1 MDNEFEYYLDQ
12 KTFGRIMRWRMK
24 WYLIGMAL
32 AFLIEIGFTI
42 PLSLLA
48 SHDPSALV
56 WLIVVI
62 AVCSPVVGF
71 LYFKAIMIGHHRYY
85 GHGKIIYNEYGSV
98 TYKGD
103 CVAWNP
109 RLGGESATIIKSFR
123 PEKIIEHNGHWLF
136 IINRSEYIAVPKTVS
151 IEPIKSLLVE
161 KKKPRR

>member
-12 KTFGRIMRWRMK
+12 KTFGRIMIWRMK
-24 WYLIGMAL
+24 WYLIG
-32 AFLIEIGFTI
+32 
-42 PLSLLA
+42 LSLIILSELGLTVLISLNA
-48 SHDPSALV
+48 SQDPSVFV
-56 WLIVVI
+56 WLVVMIV
-62 AVCSPVVGF
+62 VCSPVIFF
-71 LYFKAIMIGHHRYY
+71 LYLGAIRIGRHRYY

-103 CVAWNP
+103 CVAWRP

-123 PEKIIEHNGHWLF
+123 PEKIIEHDGHWLF
-136 IINRSEYIAVPKTVS
+136 IIDRSEYIAVPKTVS